1 MATATAAATAE
12 PTIGQLWVRALRAP
26 FLIAS
31 ILPYLLGIVLAYQ
44 AARAFD
50 PVLFLLGFIGVVL
63 FHLAT
68 NTLNDAFDFRSGN
81 DLAVKH
87 QNPFAGGGRVLI
99 TGRIS
104 AKAHLAMALG
114 FFVGGVVVGLALFL
128 LLGGFGTP
136 ASLGLLA
143 IGVLGAGV
151 VLFYVGPPFRFAH
164 RGVGELL
171 TGLGFGPLVVIGTF
185 LVQTGTWSPGVVLLS
200 LSMGLLVCAIL
211 WINEFP
217 DIPADTS
224 VGKRTLVAR
233 LGPERAL
240 AVYQEMVVTAFVLP
254 VLAVVLRFLFPA
266 IAEGVPPVTAVL
278 PLLAAP
284 LAVKAIRHAKANYRD
299 PMALI
304 PANAGTIGLTV
315 VFGVL
320 LIVGVGLGVLVPL

>member
-1 MATATAAATAE
+1 MAATATATAQ
-12 PTIGQLWVRALRAP
+12 PTTGQLWFRSLRAP
-26 FLIAS
+26 FLTAS
-31 ILPYLLGIVLAYQ
+31 VFPAVLGLVLAYQ
-44 AARAFD
+44 ATGAFD
-50 PVLFLLGFIGVVL
+50 PLLGVLTFAGVVL

-87 QNPFAGGGRVLI
+87 QNPFAGGSRVLL

-104 AKAHLAMALG
+104 VRAHLAMALS
-114 FFVGGVVVGLALFL
+114 FFVGGVVIGLVLFVL
-128 LLGGFGTP
+128 VGGFGT
-136 ASLGLLA
+136 AAGIGVLV
-143 IGVLGAGV
+143 IGVLGAGA
-151 VLFYVGPPFRFAH
+151 VLFYVGPPLRFAH

-171 TGLGFGPLVVIGTF
+171 TGLGFGPLVVIGAF
-185 LVQTGTWSPGVVLLS
+185 VVQTGTWNPGVVLLS
-200 LSMGLLVCAIL
+200 VSMGLLVCAIL

-233 LGPERAL
+233 MGPVRAL
-240 AVYQEMVVTAFVLP
+240 AVYEEMIATAFVLP

-266 IAEGVPPVTAVL
+266 VAMGVPPVTAVL

-284 LAVKAIRHAKANYRD
+284 LAVKAIRHARANYRD

-304 PANAGTIGLTV
+304 PANAGTIGLTM

-320 LIVGVGLGVLVPL
+320 LILGVIPGFWIEI

>member
-1 MATATAAATAE
+1 MATPTATVTAQ
-12 PTIGQLWVRALRAP
+12 PTTGQLWFRSLRAP
-26 FLIAS
+26 FLVAS
-31 ILPYLLGIVLAYQ
+31 VIPAILGIVLAFQ
-44 AARAFD
+44 AAEVFH
-50 PVLFLLGFIGVVL
+50 LGFAMFTVIGVVL

-68 NTLNDAFDFRSGN
+68 NMLNDAFDFRSGN

-99 TGRIS
+99 TGRINVR
-104 AKAHLAMALG
+104 AHLAVSLVLFTAAVL
-114 FFVGGVVVGLALFL
+114 VGLLIFL
-128 LLGGFGTP
+128 RLGGFGTP
-136 ASLGLLA
+136 AGLGLLV
-143 IGVLGAGV
+143 IGVLGAGA

-164 RGVGELL
+164 RGIGEVLVGLS
-171 TGLGFGPLVVIGTF
+171 FGPLVVVGAF
-185 LVQTGTWSPGVVLLS
+185 LVQTGTWNPGVVLLS

-233 LGPERAL
+233 MGPERAL
-240 AVYQEMVVTAFVLP
+240 AVYQEMIATAFVLP
-254 VLAVVLRFLFPA
+254 VLAVVLRFLFPVLA
-266 IAEGVPPVTAVL
+266 GGVPPATALL

-304 PANAGTIGLTV
+304 PANAGTIGLTM
-315 VFGVL
+315 VFGIL
-320 LIVGVGLGVLVPL
+320 LIVGVALGIWIPL